1 MTSPVTAPLIEM
13 RGISKTF
20 GAVTALSNVSLRL
33 QAGGVLGL
41 IGDNAAGKST
51 LMKILSGA
59 LRPDRG
65 EILIDGAPV
74 EFGHPIAAREAGIE
88 MIYQD
93 FALVPELTVTQNI
106 FLGRELTRRWLG
118 VRVLDRA
125 AMNARARAMF
135 AALGLRVP
143 AVTLPV
149 QALSGGQQQAVAIA
163 RATGFS
169 ARLVIMDEP
178 TANLG
183 APAIEKVRETITQ
196 LKRAGVAVILISHR
210 LEDIFAVGDR
220 FMVMK
225 QGRLVGE
232 RDVADTDTADLVGM
246 IVTGVDPRR
255 DAAGVESRRDAV
267 GAGPA

>member
-1 MTSPVTAPLIEM
+1 MTAPLVEM
-13 RGISKTF
+13 RAISKTF
-20 GAVTALSNVSLRL
+20 GAVTALSRVSLRL
-33 QAGGVLGL
+33 GPGDVLGL

-51 LMKILSGA
+51 LMKILAGA
-59 LRPDRG
+59 LRPDTG
-65 EILIDGAPV
+65 EILIDGVPMS
-74 EFGHPIAAREAGIE
+74 FTTPIAAREAGIE

-106 FLGRELTRRWLG
+106 FLGREITRRFAG
-118 VRVLDRA
+118 IEVLDRA
-125 AMNARARAMF
+125 TMNTRAEAMF

-183 APAIEKVRETITQ
+183 APAIERVRETITR
-196 LKRAGVAVILISHR
+196 LKTAGVAVIIISHR

-225 QGRLVGE
+225 QGKLVGE
-232 RDVADTDTADLVGM
+232 RDVADTDNADLVEM
-246 IVTGVDPRR
+246 IVTGADPRKR
-255 DAAGVESRRDAV
+255 SGQVQERA
-267 GAGPA
+267 

>member
-1 MTSPVTAPLIEM
+1 MSAPMLEM

-33 QAGGVLGL
+33 EAGSVLGL

-51 LMKILSGA
+51 LMKILAGA
-59 LRPDRG
+59 LRPDSG
-65 EILIDGAPV
+65 EILLDGAPV
-74 EFGHPIAAREAGIE
+74 NFAHPIAARDAGIE

-106 FLGRELTRRWLG
+106 FLGREITRSIAGL
-118 VRVLDRA
+118 RVLDRST
-125 AMNARARAMF
+125 MNARSEEMF

-163 RATGFS
+163 RATGFA

-183 APAIEKVRETITQ
+183 APAIARVRETITR
-196 LKRAGVAVILISHR
+196 LKNAGVAVIIISHR

-225 QGRLVGE
+225 QGHLVGD
-232 RDVADTDTADLVGM
+232 RNVDDTDNADLVEM
-246 IVTGVDPRR
+246 IVTGVDARAAR
-255 DAAGVESRRDAV
+255 DPVAD
-267 GAGPA
+267 PT

>member
-1 MTSPVTAPLIEM
+1 MTTPFIEM

-20 GAVTALSNVSLRL
+20 GAVTALSNVSLTL
-33 QAGGVLGL
+33 HHGDVLGL

-51 LMKILSGA
+51 LMKILAGA
-59 LRPDRG
+59 LSHDRG
-65 EILIDGAPV
+65 KILIDGEPAA
-74 EFGHPIAAREAGIE
+74 FGHPIAAREAGIE

-106 FLGRELTRRWLG
+106 FLGREITKSYG
-118 VRVLDRA
+118 GIKVLDRRT
-125 AMNARARAMF
+125 MNARAEEMF
-135 AALGLRVP
+135 GSLGLRVP

-149 QALSGGQQQAVAIA
+149 LALSGGQQQAVAIA
-163 RATGFS
+163 RATGFD

-183 APAIEKVRETITQ
+183 APAIEKVRETITR
-196 LKRAGVAVILISHR
+196 LKQAGVAVIIISHR

-232 RDVADTDTADLVGM
+232 RDVNDTNSADLVEM
-246 IVTGVDPRR
+246 IVTGDDPRR
-255 DAAGVESRRDAV
+255 SRAT
-267 GAGPA
+267 ATA